1 MPIGSTLIDLD
12 GVLQEDEIH
21 VWHTDLGLE
30 EEAVNRLTHRLDSAE
45 QARAGRFLVDH
56 ARKQYVISHAF
67 LRAVLAKYVRAEPLA
82 LRFSS
87 SKNGKPALVDGDG
100 LCFNLS
106 HTEGTAAMA
115 IARKRRVGIDVEK
128 VRDNLKPLELATRFF
143 SPQEC
148 KWLRSHPIA
157 EQLAAFFACWTAKES
172 YIKAVGEGL
181 SMGLA
186 GFAVIPKNGNAKLQ
200 LEIFDQPEESERW
213 LIWQLNLKPD
223 LCAAVAAESGDV
235 TVRIGEWHP

>member
-1 MPIGSTLIDLD
+1 MPIGPTLIHLD

-21 VWHTDLGLE
+21 VWHTDLELE
-30 EEAVNRLTHRLDSAE
+30 EDVVNRLFPLLDSDE
-45 QARAGRFLVDH
+45 QARAARFLVDH
-56 ARKQYVISHAF
+56 ARKQYVVSHAF
-67 LRAVLAKYVRAEPLA
+67 LGTVLATYEHTEPLA

-87 SKNGKPALVDGDG
+87 SKNGKPELVDGNG

-106 HTEGTAAMA
+106 HTEGTAAIA
-115 IARKRRVGIDVEK
+115 IARNRQVGIDVEK

-148 KWLRSHPIA
+148 EWLRSRPFA
-157 EQLAAFFACWTAKES
+157 EQLPAFFACWTAKES

-186 GFAVIPKNGNAKLQ
+186 GFAIIPKNGNARLP
-200 LEIFDQPEESERW
+200 LEIYGQPEESKRW
-213 LIWQLNLKPD
+213 LIWQLDLKPD
-223 LCAAVAAESGDV
+223 LCAAVAAKSGDA
-235 TVRIGEWHP
+235 TIRIGEWHP

>member
-1 MPIGSTLIDLD
+1 MPIGPKLLHLD
-12 GVLQEDEIH
+12 GLLPEDEIH
-21 VWHTDLGLE
+21 VWHTDLELAE
-30 EEAVNRLTHRLDSAE
+30 DAVDRLFPLLDSSE
-45 QARAGRFLVDH
+45 QERAARFLVDH

-67 LRAVLAKYVRAEPLA
+67 LRAVLAKYGHVEPLA

-87 SKNGKPALVDGDG
+87 SKNGKPGLVEERG

-106 HTEGTAAMA
+106 HTEGTAAIA
-115 IARKRRVGIDVEK
+115 IARNRQVGIDVEK

-148 KWLRSHPIA
+148 EWLRSQPIA
-157 EQLAAFFACWTAKES
+157 KQLAAFFACWTAKES
-172 YIKAVGEGL
+172 YIKACGEGL

-186 GFAVIPKNGNAKLQ
+186 GFAVIPKNGNARLQ
-200 LEIFDQPEESERW
+200 LEIYGQPEESKRW
-213 LIWQLNLKPD
+213 LIWQLELKSGV
-223 LCAAVAAESGDV
+223 CAALAAESGDV